1 MKHIGDEF
9 VVSFGITSVQSNN
22 EIVECIN
29 ELRFRSPGIVDI
41 AVVSVE
47 GLPIASLILDTVDE
61 TRFAAMTAATLS
73 LGDRV
78 VAELR
83 RGRLKKVLIEGDQG
97 YIITLQ
103 AGDNAV
109 LTISATPDAKLG
121 LLFLDLQRAAERI
134 AKILT

>member
-1 MKHIGDEF
+1 LKHIGDEF